1 MQSDGLQRGLD
12 AISNLKLLH
21 DIRHVML
28 YSSLGTIEASRD
40 LFVGH
45 ALRHKPIDLF
55 FARSKVTMAFLDHWF
70 ELRALDQQLC
80 REAWCHIG
88 TTLSDGLYRL
98 DHIDSAAA
106 FQNVAPCT
114 CLQRRGDILLVFGDR
129 QHDDLH
135 FWTLADNVGDRF
147 DPSSRQAEI
156 EQNDVRRLYPSD
168 SEGVGC
174 GRALPDHLKALDLL
188 QSLDRTC
195 AKQRMI
201 VDHTDANRRQ
211 NWCCIGIGHM
221 ILHFGSL
228 VTNFP
233 GAF

>member
-1 MQSDGLQRGLD
+1 MQSDGLQRSLD

-55 FARSKVTMAFLDHWF
+55 FARSKVAVAFLDDWF

-80 REAWCHIG
+80 REAWRHVG
-88 TTLSDGLYRL
+88 TALSDGLYRL

-106 FQNVAPCT
+106 FQNVPPRT
-114 CLQRRGDILLVFGDR
+114 CLQRRSDILLVFGDR

-135 FWTLADNVGDRF
+135 VWTLAGNVGDRF
-147 DPSSRQAEI
+147 DPASPQVQI
-156 EQNDVRRLYPSD
+156 EQNDVRRLYPSN
-168 SEGVGC
+168 SEGC
-174 GRALPDHLKALDLL
+174 G
-188 QSLDRTC
+188 
-195 AKQRMI
+195 
-201 VDHTDANRRQ
+201 
-211 NWCCIGIGHM
+211 
-221 ILHFGSL
+221 
-228 VTNFP
+228 
-233 GAF
+233 